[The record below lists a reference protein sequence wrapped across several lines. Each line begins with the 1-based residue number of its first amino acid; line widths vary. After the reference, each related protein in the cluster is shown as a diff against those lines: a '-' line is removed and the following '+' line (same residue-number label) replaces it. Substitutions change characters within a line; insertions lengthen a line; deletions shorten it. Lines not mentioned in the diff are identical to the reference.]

1 MPFGESRQ
9 LSSDF
14 KRVRTLTTHLLA
26 AAEVR
31 DWAQVERLQERRR
44 CVLEHMRVNEMRPNA
59 AAHDNV
65 PARGEAVPTPL
76 RSQAFA

>member
-26 AAEVR
+26 AAEAR

-44 CVLEHMRVNEMRPNA
+44 GVLAQMRASEMRPNA
-59 AAHDNV
+59 EAHDNV
-65 PARGEAVPTPL
+65 PARGEAAPTPP